1 MLGNRQLGRIC
12 SAPFQRR
19 HYRAVINMAR
29 VCEDFSGTLGRYLSE
44 NGEYPYDLGLRT
56 PIGRVSVRLY
66 SPHDLL
72 TVNEI
77 FCRVDYPAD
86 SGTRVV
92 VDLGSNVG
100 ISALYFLTRNPRS
113 RCYLYEPDVR
123 NSERLKRTM
132 GGFERRYTLTEKAV
146 SHKAGIVEFG
156 IEPTGRYGG
165 IGAKTGQTVAV
176 ECLEINAVLREV
188 LEREEFIDILKVD
201 TEGVELPTVEAIHP
215 EFLARINR
223 IYVEATPSQAI
234 HPEMFRRRQ
243 YGSVCQ
249 LTNKNL

>member
-1 MLGNRQLGRIC
+1 
-12 SAPFQRR
+12 
-19 HYRAVINMAR
+19 
-29 VCEDFSGTLGRYLSE
+29 
-44 NGEYPYDLGLRT
+44 
-56 PIGRVSVRLY
+56 
-66 SPHDLL
+66 
-72 TVNEI
+72 
-77 FCRVDYPAD
+77 
-86 SGTRVV
+86 
-92 VDLGSNVG
+92 
-100 ISALYFLTRNPRS
+100 
-113 RCYLYEPDVR
+113 
-123 NSERLKRTM
+123 M